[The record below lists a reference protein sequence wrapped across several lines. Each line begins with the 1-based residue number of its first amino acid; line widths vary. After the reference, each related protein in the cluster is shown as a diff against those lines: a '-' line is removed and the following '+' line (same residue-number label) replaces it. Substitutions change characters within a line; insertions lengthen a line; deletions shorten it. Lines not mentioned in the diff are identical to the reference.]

1 MSASKNTAG
10 VSIPE
15 EIVFEILSKLPA
27 KTLVRFRCVS
37 KLFCALIADHAFGV
51 LNRSLSL
58 TLPSRAGVLISIK
71 SPSPHAR
78 RPRAYY
84 TLNFTPRQGMLQAN
98 RVAHFD
104 AAPFLC
110 SSSDGLFFCVTK
122 PNRDFVVCNVST
134 GQRIFLPRL
143 ILHYKDCAPLLG
155 YDSESKRYKVLMS
168 IRYTRGSELDH
179 FEHKHW
185 IFTVGVDKSW
195 REINDYCSTP
205 FYPLDFPCLCF
216 SNTSIYIDGVI
227 YSYNSSYKH
236 TMIGGCHIVAF
247 EVGCESFSMITL
259 PDKVSLTMIIN
270 SALLQVGG
278 RLALVHVRFPELGGE
293 GLCYMNVWTWNKS
306 KKCWE
311 EITITIPLK
320 WSRMINKVRV
330 WSRMTNKVRLLRYA
344 TNHDGE
350 IVLLCVYSEKLSV
363 LIYNMKSEAWR
374 NFDVSG
380 VEDVLIYNS
389 EEEDSSEV
397 TLHNIEDHV
406 FPLE

>member
-37 KLFCALIADHAFGV
+37 KLICALIADHAFGV

-58 TLPSRAGVLISIK
+58 TLPDK
-71 SPSPHAR
+71 
-78 RPRAYY
+78 
-84 TLNFTPRQGMLQAN
+84 
-98 RVAHFD
+98 
-104 AAPFLC
+104 
-110 SSSDGLFFCVTK
+110 
-122 PNRDFVVCNVST
+122 
-134 GQRIFLPRL
+134 
-143 ILHYKDCAPLLG
+143 APL
-155 YDSESKRYKVLMS
+155 
-168 IRYTRGSELDH
+168 
-179 FEHKHW
+179 
-185 IFTVGVDKSW
+185 
-195 REINDYCSTP
+195 
-205 FYPLDFPCLCF
+205 
-216 SNTSIYIDGVI
+216 
-227 YSYNSSYKH
+227 
-236 TMIGGCHIVAF
+236 
-247 EVGCESFSMITL
+247 
-259 PDKVSLTMIIN
+259 IIN

-293 GLCYMNVWTWNKS
+293 GLCYMNVWTWEKS
-306 KKCWE
+306 KKCWK

-380 VEDVLIYNS
+380 VEDVLIFNS